1 MSSNERPGMAIN
13 EDEVERHVRETR
25 EQAKRANYPDH
36 STPLHAK
43 APGTRAPDQK
53 SPRPSPRRPT
63 RRGR

>member
-1 MSSNERPGMAIN
+1 MAIN
-13 EDEVERHVRETR
+13 EEEVERHVRETS

-43 APGTRAPDQK
+43 APP
-53 SPRPSPRRPT
+53 SPASDHKPTARQPRRPQ